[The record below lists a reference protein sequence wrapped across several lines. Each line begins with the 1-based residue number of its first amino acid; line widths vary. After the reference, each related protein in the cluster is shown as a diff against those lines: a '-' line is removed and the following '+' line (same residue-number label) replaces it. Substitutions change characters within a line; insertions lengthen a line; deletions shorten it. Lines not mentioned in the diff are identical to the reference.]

1 MFEKP
6 TLIANRSRDGP
17 PREHGP
23 PEQAGQAAPE
33 APPPTAKPPPKP
45 GPEARPQPSVLRE
58 LSSLLIKIVVIGA
71 AVTLVF
77 TFIYGL
83 HRVSDA
89 DMTPAIKDGDLILY
103 YRLDKDYAASDL
115 LLLSFQGVR
124 QVARVIA
131 TQGDTV
137 DVTEN
142 GLMINGAYQQELNIY
157 EETPRYETGA
167 KLPITLGANQVFV
180 LGDSRRNATDSRV
193 YGAVNTADTLGTV
206 IAVVRRRNL

>member
-1 MFEKP
+1 MVER
-6 TLIANRSRDGP
+6 TTIIANRSRDGP
-17 PREHGP
+17 SRGHDP
-23 PEQAGQAAPE
+23 PEAQPPPE
-33 APPPTAKPPPKP
+33 PPSQPAPPP
-45 GPEARPQPSVLRE
+45 PSVLRE
-58 LSSLLIKIVVIGA
+58 LSSLLIKIVVICA
-71 AVTLVF
+71 IVALVF
-77 TFIYGL
+77 TFVYGF

-89 DMTPAIKDGDLILY
+89 DMTPAIKDGDLILF
-103 YRLDKDYAASDL
+103 YRLDKNYAASDL

-131 TQGDTV
+131 TQGDVV

-142 GLMINGAYQQELNIY
+142 GLTINGSYQQELNIY
-157 EETPRYETGA
+157 EDTPRYEQGA

-193 YGAVNTADTLGTV
+193 YGAVDSANTLGTV